1 VTANESLIHT
11 SAYAYA
17 DVSLNERW
25 TATVGMAADSVKS
38 SVTDSEQLSPKL
50 GLMFEPNSDTTIRAT
65 AFRTLEGPLVSKHNI
80 QPRLEPTHVVGFNQ
94 FYFGSEGEETTRLG
108 LAIDRKISAIVFAG
122 AELSARSAQS
132 TFQDPQLGPGGLQRI
147 ERDESLLTGYL
158 YWTPTTHLAVAVEY
172 QYENVD
178 GNGKVLD
185 DQVTN
190 LKTHRIPVS
199 LNIFNGIGLHARA
212 EATYVDQEGNFSPVA
227 TFPEPTIVPGSD
239 SFWVLDLSLSYRLP
253 RRRGSISLSIDNAL
267 DQTFRFQD
275 TDPEN
280 QSIMPER
287 MLALR
292 FTLSY

>member
-1 VTANESLIHT
+1 VA
-11 SAYAYA
+11 
-17 DVSLNERW
+17 LNERW
-25 TATVGMAADSVKS
+25 TATAGMAADSVRS
-38 SVTDSEQLSPKL
+38 TFTDSKQLSPKL
-50 GLMFEPNSDTTIRAT
+50 GLMYEPNADTTIRAT

-108 LAIDRKISAIVFAG
+108 VALDRKVSAGVFTG
-122 AELSARSAQS
+122 AELSSRSAKS
-132 TFQDPQLGPGGLQRI
+132 YFQDPQLGPGGLRRI

-158 YWTPTTHLAVAVEY
+158 YWTPTERIAVAVEY

-178 GNGKVLD
+178 GNGNVLD
-185 DQVTN
+185 DQITS
-190 LKTHRIPVS
+190 LKTHRLPVS
-199 LNIFNGIGLHARA
+199 LNIFSGKGLHARA
-212 EATYVDQEGNFSPVA
+212 EATYVDQRGDFSPVA
-227 TFPEPTIVPGSD
+227 TFPQPIIVPGSD
-239 SFWVLDLSLSYRLP
+239 TFWVLDLSLSYRLP
-253 RRRGSISLSIDNAL
+253 KRRGSLSLNLDNAL